1 LNNDIATEEDLEGII
16 RRSQQ
21 HDLQAQELLI
31 KHYQS
36 RVAGFVFSMTGR
48 QECIEDLT
56 QTVFI
61 KMLKALPSLKQIER
75 FQSWL
80 FRIARNT
87 CLDHL
92 RLQRW
97 TQVFI
102 RFTSDHEKIPA
113 ASTQQFSED
122 MGWLARELQ
131 DLPPNQRE
139 VIVLMQNDALSY
151 QEMADILHCSIE
163 SVKSRIFRARA
174 ALNERRKKYER
185 STS

>member
-1 LNNDIATEEDLEGII
+1 MI
-16 RRSQQ
+16 RRSQRN
-21 HDLQAQELLI
+21 DLEAQEWII
-31 KHYQS
+31 KRYQS

-48 QECIEDLT
+48 QDNIEDLT

-80 FRIARNT
+80 FRIARNA

-97 TQVFI
+97 TQLFT
-102 RFTSDHEKIPA
+102 RFTRDHEQIPA
-113 ASTQQFSED
+113 ASTQQFSD
-122 MGWLARELQ
+122 DIGWLAHELQ
-131 DLPPNQRE
+131 ALPPHQRE

-151 QEMADILHCSIE
+151 QEMADILHCSVE
-163 SVKSRIFRARA
+163 SVKSRIFRARST
-174 ALNERRKKYER
+174 LNERRKKYER